1 MARWMA
7 LDIGLKRIGVAITDP
22 LCLFAQPY
30 EVVSPDQLLDFLKKF
45 QEKEGL
51 SGLVIGLPLH
61 LDGHMNDL
69 EATIQKWIKTIQTVW
84 PQLQIVRVDERF
96 SSVMAGKAMHMA
108 GATRKQKQEKGNY
121 DKVSAAILLQTWLA
135 RPS

>member
-1 MARWMA
+1 MA

-30 EVVSPDQLLDFLKKF
+30 EVVSPEQLMDFLKQF
-45 QEKEGL
+45 HEKEGL

-61 LDGHMNDL
+61 LDGQMNTL
-69 EATIQKWIKTIQTVW
+69 EPAIQKWIRIIQKTW
-84 PQLQIVRVDERF
+84 PTLEVVRVDERF
-96 SSVMAGKAMHMA
+96 TSVMAGKAMHMA
-108 GATRKQKQEKGNY
+108 GATRKQKQDKGNY

-135 RPS
+135 RQS